1 MLSMGSILGSQ
12 GVIVLTSNACLFLTQ
27 ISSQDVNDIVELL
40 IHEVRKP
47 SKITFLDRGTLCSV
61 NNCYEQASYHHI
73 PTDIVCYFTG
83 SLGCFDANTMESTIS
98 LIIAF
103 ACIPLTLGVTGVFL
117 KMNENENCTLIVRC
131 SFYQVEAR
139 SKGECVLLT
148 TLLDGSG
155 SYYNSS
161 TKLCYVCKHNSTF
174 SSLDSDLGYYAIGR
188 LLTDI
193 DMGLL
198 PDI

>member
-1 MLSMGSILGSQ
+1 MGSILGSQ
-12 GVIVLTSNACLFLTQ
+12 RVIVLTSNPCLFLTQ

-47 SKITFLDRGTLCSV
+47 SKLLFWIG
-61 NNCYEQASYHHI
+61 EQASYHHI

-188 LLTDI
+188 LLIDI